1 MKKSKIVTLLRYTLE
16 MTNDSNQVT
25 VKVHEFVVDY
35 LTEMLEHFEKEGFSF
50 SSELALHDIAVLHL
64 KDRFDEAQK
73 SKVDFKSFVEGL
85 IADAMYLQ
93 EEKIVTVKMRGV
105 GTRKK

>member
-1 MKKSKIVTLLRYTLE
+1 
-16 MTNDSNQVT
+16 MTNDSDQVT

-35 LTEMLEHFEKEGFSF
+35 LSEMLEHFESEGFTF

-64 KDRFDEAQK
+64 KDRFEEAKK
-73 SKVDFKSFVEGL
+73 SKTDFKDFVEGL
-85 IADAMYLQ
+85 IADAIYLQ
-93 EEKIVTVKMRGV
+93 EEKIVKVKMRGV

>member
-1 MKKSKIVTLLRYTLE
+1 
-16 MTNDSNQVT
+16 MTNDPDQIT
-25 VKVHEFVVDY
+25 VKVHSFAIDY

-64 KDRFDEAQK
+64 KDRFDEALK
-73 SKVDFKSFVEGL
+73 SKSDFKAFVEGI
-85 IADAMYLQ
+85 IADAIYLQ
-93 EEKIVTVKMRGV
+93 EEKIVKVKMRGV